1 MADYS
6 GGPKGLKPNLED
18 APKNTEMPGQAVPV
32 VQPDPFGSSQV
43 PEVKTK
49 TTPVVKS
56 QKP

>member
-6 GGPKGLKPNLED
+6 GGPKGLKPNQD
-18 APKNTEMPGQAVPV
+18 VPKNTEMPGQAVPV
-32 VQPDPFGSSQV
+32 VQPNPFGSSQT

-56 QKP
+56 KKL